1 MSVIHESTHQV
12 ETVTTTDPHRTLSGY
27 AQQALA
33 VLRIAFGFTFLWAFL
48 DKAFALGFSTGRDDA
63 GVVDRF
69 GPAAWIHGGS
79 PTMGFLKFGADGPFK
94 GIWNSLAGTT
104 FADWGFMLGLLA
116 IGTALI
122 LGIGMRLAAVAGSAL
137 LVLMWS
143 ASLPLTTNPFL
154 DDHLVYA
161 IVLVLLALIG
171 AGNTLG
177 LGARW
182 AELPFV
188 AKNGWLK

>member
-1 MSVIHESTHQV
+1 MPDPNFVHPELVPVESAGAKAARYV
-12 ETVTTTDPHRTLSGY
+12 
-27 AQQALA
+27 AA
-33 VLRIAFGFTFLWAFL
+33 VARVSLGFTFLWAFV
-48 DKAFALGFSTGRDDA
+48 DKLFGFGFAT
-63 GVVDRF
+63 
-69 GPAAWIHGGS
+69 PAAKSWINGGS
-79 PTMGFLKFGADGPFK
+79 PTTGFLKGVEGPFK
-94 GIWNSLAGTT
+94 GLYNGIAGH
-104 FADWGFMLGLLA
+104 ALSDWGFMLGLLA